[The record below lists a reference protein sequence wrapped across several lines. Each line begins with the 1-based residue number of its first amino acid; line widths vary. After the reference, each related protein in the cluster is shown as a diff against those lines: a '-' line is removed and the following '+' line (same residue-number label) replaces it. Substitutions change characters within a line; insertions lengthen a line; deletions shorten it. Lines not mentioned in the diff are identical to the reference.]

1 MNRETVTALLQGYM
15 GGGGSCGGKWRQLIS
30 YVACLV
36 SFFFFGPVASSPHS
50 RRHGRWRLRGGGGGG
65 SEIEGERRS
74 EAVIQPANPAPVRQF
89 LEFTVTKGEP
99 AVHLAASQI
108 PLF

>member
-1 MNRETVTALLQGYM
+1 MEVEEEEEEG
-15 GGGGSCGGKWRQLIS
+15 
-30 YVACLV
+30 V
-36 SFFFFGPVASSPHS
+36 
-50 RRHGRWRLRGGGGGG
+50 